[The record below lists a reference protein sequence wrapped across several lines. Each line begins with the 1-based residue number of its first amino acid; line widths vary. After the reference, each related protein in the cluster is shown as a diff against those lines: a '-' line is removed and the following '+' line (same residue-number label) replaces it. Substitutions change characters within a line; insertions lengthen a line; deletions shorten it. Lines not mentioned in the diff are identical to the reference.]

1 MAVPVTFRDK
11 AGRLTTIPTDVS
23 VAENIADRQT
33 YSNERWN
40 RNIYMPEEPAA
51 MMFIGP
57 RGQGKTTAMLAML
70 EMLDYDAVYIFSPSI
85 DQGKFRELAQR
96 IALAEKE
103 LDATVPVAFFDS
115 LDLIWSGHF
124 IRSLDPSIHN
134 VVILD
139 DWVADEGAKKLAF
152 AQLVLNGRPK
162 GVTALIS
169 TQTFTGLEKKIRDN
183 ATHLLFFK
191 NIPPQDILRIARSY
205 VGELT
210 PHRFL
215 ELYNEVCQLPGKPFF
230 MYDKMT
236 ATEPFRFRANF
247 DGLLTNQWTWRTFVY
262 TYLKKEPYFFLYLS
276 FRNVVPT
283 YIFFSISPSGT

>member
-1 MAVPVTFRDK
+1 MSEIVFRDK
-11 AGRLTTIPTDVS
+11 AGRVTVIPES
-23 VAENIADRQT
+23 VEVTENIADQRT
-33 YSNERWN
+33 YSNHRYN
-40 RNIYMPEEPAA
+40 ANIYMPEEPAA

-70 EMLDYDAVYIFSPSI
+70 DMLDYDAVYIFSPSI
-85 DQGKFRELAQR
+85 DQGKFRLLAQR
-96 IALAEKE
+96 VAQASGDEDTE
-103 LDATVPVAFFDS
+103 LPIYFFDS
-115 LDLIWSGHF
+115 LEFISSGEF
-124 IRSLDPSIHN
+124 IRTIDPSIHN

-183 ATHLLFFK
+183 ATHLLFFRC
-191 NIPPQDILRIARSY
+191 IPPQDILRIARSY
-205 VGELT
+205 VGELA
-210 PHRFL
+210 PQKFL

-236 ATEPFRFRANF
+236 ELEPFRFRANF
-247 DGLLTNQWTWRTFVY
+247 DGLSRLELR
-262 TYLKKEPYFFLYLS
+262 S
-276 FRNVVPT
+276 
-283 YIFFSISPSGT
+283 S